1 MKLDKKAA
9 MGEGVFMIYRLV
21 LVSVIAFTIF
31 GISSIFYSYDIEVRD
46 AEAVILTRQVSE
58 CLSPEGVLDLDS
70 IPENSRKEILSHCGY
85 SDDRFYVGVEVLD
98 GAGNIVAEFSQ
109 GDSGAG
115 WVRKLTEDFE
125 KYKQG
130 YSVLEYPILIGQG
143 VSEIEGK
150 IKMEVG
156 VSHEF

>member
-1 MKLDKKAA
+1 MKLDKRAA

-31 GISSIFYSYDIEVRD
+31 GISSIFYSYNIEIRD
-46 AEAVILTRQVSE
+46 AEAVILIRQVSE

-70 IPENSRKEILSHCGY
+70 ISEDSRKNILSYCGY
-85 SDDRFYVGVEVLD
+85 SDDRFYAGVEVLD
-98 GAGNIVAEFSQ
+98 GAGNIVAEFSE

-115 WVRKLTEDFE
+115 WVRKLTEGLE
-125 KYKQG
+125 KYNQG

-143 VSEIEGK
+143 VSEVQGK
-150 IKMEVG
+150 IKMKVG